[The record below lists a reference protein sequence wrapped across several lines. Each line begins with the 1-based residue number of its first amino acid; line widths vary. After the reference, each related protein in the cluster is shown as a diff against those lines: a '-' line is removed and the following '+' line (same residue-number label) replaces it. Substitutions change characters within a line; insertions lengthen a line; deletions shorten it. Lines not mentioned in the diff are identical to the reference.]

1 MRYLHTVMCMNLV
14 HRDVKTANILLDHN
28 LTAKIGDF
36 GVFRSLPD
44 RAPSGGST
52 SYVKRK
58 SVDDMVADV
67 KANLYMSR
75 QIARKKAKAKEK
87 GIEIEEE
94 ENLFENI
101 LQHTHVRSAL
111 LQGSWGYLCPQYART
126 GHLTSKADVF
136 R

>member
-67 KANLYMSR
+67 KANLYH
-75 QIARKKAKAKEK
+75 AR
-87 GIEIEEE
+87 
-94 ENLFENI
+94 
-101 LQHTHVRSAL
+101 
-111 LQGSWGYLCPQYART
+111 
-126 GHLTSKADVF
+126 
-136 R
+136 